1 MNINWDLINEVMS
14 RAKLTTQAVNPV
26 KLHDK
31 VFKGNAQ
38 QVKFFVE
45 LEKVIHETHEKDAAL
60 DTAVLLIAD
69 RDAMV
74 AELQE
79 SVKASGVL
87 SMGLGAKRKDAE

>member
-1 MNINWDLINEVMS
+1 MS

-31 VFKGNAQ
+31 VFKGNDQ

-45 LEKVIHETHEKDAAL
+45 IEKVIHETHEKDAAL
-60 DTAVLLIAD
+60 DTAVLLIAE
-69 RDAMV
+69 RDALI

-79 SVKASGVL
+79 SVKASGLL
-87 SMGLGAKRKDAE
+87 SMGMGAKRDPAKDQE